1 MLRFQVLLSC
11 IMTLC
16 LATLHAQP
24 PSRAE
29 VLRGALRQERDCYD
43 VTYYDLQITPDMETK
58 SIAGECAIH
67 FNALFDFQSMQIDLF
82 DNMLVDEITLND
94 QEVTF
99 TRDFNAVFIKS
110 PVTVAKGRKGIV
122 TVKYH
127 GIPTE
132 AKNAPWDG
140 GFIWKKDSNGKP
152 WVGVACQGTGASL
165 WWPCKD
171 HQSDEPDSMRIA
183 CTVPSDL
190 RFVSNGNE
198 TSTTILPDGKIAFEW
213 KVSYPINNYNVTLNI
228 GDYVHLQDVFVSE
241 DGDSLDLDYYV
252 LRENQE
258 KAKLHFE
265 QVKPMLSCYEKYLGK
280 YPFYRDGYA
289 LVETP
294 YLGMEH
300 QGAIAYGNKYK
311 KGYSGMDRSG
321 QMLPF
326 DYIIIHE
333 TGHEWWGN
341 SVTSADIADM
351 WIHESFCTYSEAIYV
366 ECLYG
371 YDTAMTY
378 VNALKSTVANTKPMI
393 GTFGLN
399 REGHSD
405 MYVKGMLFLNTLRH
419 VVNNDDLWWPMI
431 KNMSDTTFK
440 YRITNYEEVVS
451 FFNEKTK
458 LNLTS
463 LFEQYVKNAGLPV
476 LEYSIKSSRKKVCF
490 KYRWNANVT
499 DFNMPVEL
507 KVGQEKIRLTPSG
520 KWQKTQFSVPPEFE
534 EQHFYYRR
542 KQIE

>member
-1 MLRFQVLLSC
+1 
-11 IMTLC
+11 
-16 LATLHAQP
+16 
-24 PSRAE
+24 
-29 VLRGALRQERDCYD
+29 
-43 VTYYDLQITPDMETK
+43 
-58 SIAGECAIH
+58 
-67 FNALFDFQSMQIDLF
+67 
-82 DNMLVDEITLND
+82 
-94 QEVTF
+94 
-99 TRDFNAVFIKS
+99 
-110 PVTVAKGRKGIV
+110 
-122 TVKYH
+122 
-127 GIPTE
+127 
-132 AKNAPWDG
+132 
-140 GFIWKKDSNGKP
+140 
-152 WVGVACQGTGASL
+152 
-165 WWPCKD
+165 
-171 HQSDEPDSMRIA
+171 
-183 CTVPSDL
+183 
-190 RFVSNGNE
+190 
-198 TSTTILPDGKIAFEW
+198 
-213 KVSYPINNYNVTLNI
+213 
-228 GDYVHLQDVFVSE
+228 LQDVFVSE

-507 KVGQEKIRLTPSG
+507 KVGQEKIRLMPSG